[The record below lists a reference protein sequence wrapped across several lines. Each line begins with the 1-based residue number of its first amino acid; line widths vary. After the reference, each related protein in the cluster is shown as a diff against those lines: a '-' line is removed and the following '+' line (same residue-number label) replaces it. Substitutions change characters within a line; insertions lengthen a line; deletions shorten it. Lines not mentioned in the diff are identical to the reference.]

1 MSENKETKK
10 KMVAVGPVPIN
21 PDDRADKYL
30 LLSVNGK
37 TIMLERGKIEKVPEE
52 FAEAYEHRVAMQ
64 LRRVNARNRMAEEL
78 RKKQNEDGVSFK

>member
-1 MSENKETKK
+1 MSEMNETKK
-10 KMVAVGPVPIN
+10 KMVTVGPVPIN
-21 PDDRADKYL
+21 PDDRADKYM

-52 FAEAYEHRVAMQ
+52 FAEAYVHRESMK
-64 LRRVNARNRMAEEL
+64 LRRMNERNRMAEEI